1 MRKIRKMIF
10 VCSLVVVMSFFMFAC
25 SCGET
30 TDDAGGNNNPKEPV
44 LSSIEIT
51 KAPSK
56 TEYNEGEKFATAG
69 MEVTAHYTE
78 GKADSVVTNYTYS
91 PNGALAVSDKT
102 VTVSYTE
109 GGVTKTD
116 TVEITVYAASEP
128 VNIELEYG
136 DKTVIEGAADSEN
149 SVYKVSGGVL
159 TAVGVGTSVLTVNG
173 KKYNI
178 TVNPAEVDVIL
189 FTGQSNMV
197 GRETSKYAS
206 ELEGISFEYKYN
218 SDKLVT
224 TANPVGE
231 TFGAVEVSSGSS
243 IVPKFCEDYYEQ
255 TGRKTVAVHVARGG
269 RAISYFAQTG
279 AIYPNIVN
287 KYSACIEYLEAD
299 ENFEIGRKFYVMF
312 QGESDTEA
320 LSKQTYKDTYMN
332 FHSGVKNE
340 LGFEFGALIQTGRN
354 TNISYPGIV
363 RIAQA
368 KTELAYENEDIIMIN
383 KFGIDCFAKH
393 KEYMRSDNVHYN
405 SEGLQKIAAG
415 SCKALI
421 DYLGYGE
428 KSVEGVDPVTY
439 LADPTEVTGVSF
451 AETSKQ
457 LKVGT
462 TAYLALNF
470 TGSSGMFSE
479 GDNYEPVNSAVKW
492 SSSVPSV
499 ATVDKGFVT
508 AVGEGETVITATSL
522 ADESL
527 SATMTLTVT
536 EQGSSSGTSLVYR
549 WDFETDMAEAN
560 EKILLTRQ
568 GAEWSKPTINESYN
582 YSDANQNLYWTLSEN
597 LTLPADTDWTFSW
610 KGTCAQLTDGT
621 GKHSAAILLSG
632 EGDQFI
638 TYQVKNG
645 IYVRNKMTSKDHK
658 AMFNGAS
665 VMNAM
670 YSENTWELA
679 YHAAQNKIELF
690 LNGVSQGTL
699 DWTVDIVVNTMFGR
713 AKDSL
718 HFIGSI
724 DWMEITVGEQAEE
737 PAPVDVT
744 EYVWNFESDASEEN
758 GLVTT
763 TYGGTVEPTFENGSY
778 NYDSETQAY
787 YSLSKDI
794 VLSKDKD
801 WSFEWKGKC
810 DTLSKSGHSA
820 AILISGTDNQFIT
833 YQVER
838 GIYVRNGK
846 DGDYQVRFGEIDN
859 TLLPHQY
866 EDNTWKVA
874 YDADTNVLSLYLNGE
889 LKQTASWSVD
899 LVINSILGREDDD
912 LHMIG
917 SVDWMKI
924 TVEN

>member
-1 MRKIRKMIF
+1 MRKLWKALF
-10 VCSLVVVMSFFMFAC
+10 VCVLAVGMSFFAFAC
-25 SCGET
+25 GGGET
-30 TDDAGGNNNPKEPV
+30 PDDTGDPDIGKESV

-56 TEYNEGEKFATAG
+56 VVYTEGETFSAGG
-69 MEVTAHYTE
+69 MEVTAHYTA
-78 GKADSVVTNYTYS
+78 GKADAVVTNYTYS
-91 PNGALAVSDKT
+91 PSGALSVSDDT

-116 TVEITVYAASEP
+116 TVEITVYSASEP
-128 VNIELEYG
+128 ITLDLEYG
-136 DKTVIEGAADSEN
+136 DKTTIEGAADTAD
-149 SVYKVSGGVL
+149 SVYEVSGGVL
-159 TAVGVGTSVLTVNG
+159 TAVGVGTSVLMVKG
-173 KKYNI
+173 QKYNI
-178 TVNPAEVDVIL
+178 TVRPAEVDVIL

-197 GRETSKYAS
+197 GRETSQYAS
-206 ELEGISFEYKYN
+206 DLEGISFEYRYN
-218 SDKLVT
+218 DDKLIT

-231 TFGAVEVSSGSS
+231 NFGAVEKSSGSS

-279 AIYPNIVN
+279 AIYPDIID
-287 KYSACIEYLEAD
+287 KYSACIDYLEAD
-299 ENFEIGRKFYVMF
+299 ENFEIGRKFYIMF

-332 FHSGVKNE
+332 FHNGVKNA
-340 LGFEFGALIQTGRN
+340 LGFDFGALIQTGRN

-368 KTELAYENEDIIMIN
+368 KTELAYENDNIIMIN

-405 SEGLQKIAAG
+405 SEGLQKIAAD
-415 SCKALI
+415 SCKALT

-428 KSVEGVDPVTY
+428 KSLEGVDPVTY

-451 AETSKQ
+451 AEQSKTVE
-457 LKVGT
+457 VGT
-462 TAYLALNF
+462 TAYLALEF
-470 TGSSGMFSE
+470 TGSSGMFSD
-479 GDNYEPVNSAVKW
+479 GDDYEPVNSAVRW
-492 SSSVPSV
+492 TSSVPSV
-499 ATVDKGFVT
+499 ATVDKCFVT
-508 AVGEGETVITATSL
+508 AVGAGETVITATSL
-522 ADESL
+522 ADKSL
-527 SATMTLTVT
+527 SATITLTVT
-536 EQGSSSGTSLVYR
+536 EKGTSSESSLVYR

-568 GAEWSKPTINESYN
+568 GAEWSKPTINGSYN
-582 YSDANQNLYWTLSEN
+582 YADENQNLYWTLSEN

-810 DTLSKSGHSA
+810 DTLNKSGHSA
-820 AILISGTDNQFIT
+820 AILISGTNNQFIT

-838 GIYVRNGK
+838 GIYVRNGDDPK
-846 DGDYQVRFGEIDN
+846 NQVRFGEIDN

-889 LKQTASWSVD
+889 LKRTASWSVD
-899 LVINSILGREDDD
+899 LVINSILGRADDD